1 MMTLNIHFLM
11 KLLFI
16 VIFLFSGCY
25 TLQAQPPAPGSN
37 VTNNYINKFE
47 GTWKWINGSDTLVL
61 ILMKKNE
68 SFTNYS
74 ADVLLGVHKYVQ
86 NGVTIQDVLYKFD
99 SISYN
104 YKNSSLML
112 SWYQNM
118 DTTKVKGAIKDLTK
132 KKTNNLYLQYI
143 DGTPPT
149 LIWHLKTAEGTF
161 IDPNFQ
167 YGLTMPKDL
176 ILTKQ

>member
-1 MMTLNIHFLM
+1 
-11 KLLFI
+11 
-16 VIFLFSGCY
+16 
-25 TLQAQPPAPGSN
+25 
-37 VTNNYINKFE
+37 
-47 GTWKWINGSDTLVL
+47 
-61 ILMKKNE
+61 
-68 SFTNYS
+68 
-74 ADVLLGVHKYVQ
+74 
-86 NGVTIQDVLYKFD
+86 
-99 SISYN
+99 
-104 YKNSSLML
+104 
-112 SWYQNM
+112 
-118 DTTKVKGAIKDLTK
+118 LTK

>member
-1 MMTLNIHFLM
+1 M
-11 KLLFI
+11 KILLLI
-16 VIFLFSGCY
+16 SVILTGCCRMI
-25 TLQAQPPAPGSN
+25 AQPPAPGSI

-47 GTWKWINGSDTLVL
+47 GTWLWVSGNDTL
-61 ILMKKNE
+61 ILKLKKTNK
-68 SFTNYS
+68 SFGDFTK
-74 ADVLLGVHKYVQ
+74 DVLLGVHKYVK
-86 NGVTIQDVLYKFD
+86 NGVVFDDALNKYDSMVLYYKKSTVLLSQNQGLD
-99 SISYN
+99 TSKVLGSIN
-104 YKNSSLML
+104 
-112 SWYQNM
+112 
-118 DTTKVKGAIKDLTK
+118 DLTK

-143 DGTPPT
+143 VGTPPT